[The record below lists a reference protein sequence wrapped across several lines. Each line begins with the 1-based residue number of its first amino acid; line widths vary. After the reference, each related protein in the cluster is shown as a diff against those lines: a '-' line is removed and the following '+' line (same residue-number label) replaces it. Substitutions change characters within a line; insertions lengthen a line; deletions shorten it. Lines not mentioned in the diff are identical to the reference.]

1 MKFQA
6 TLATALLATGMIG
19 PAHAA
24 TATFITASPYAQFS
38 DSPFAALAA
47 GNPNF
52 FLENF
57 EDGSLN
63 TPGATASAG
72 FAVSGGLFIDSV
84 DGDDGSLDGSGLNG
98 HSWYTGFAPTTLSF
112 SFSAAA
118 LGFLPTHVG
127 IVWTDVGL
135 VPNGLPQNVDSV
147 AVRAFDANGNS
158 LGGILFDDLGDGAVN
173 GGTAE
178 DRFFGAIF
186 DGGISRISIT
196 SLNDS
201 GDWEVDHLQYGLAPV
216 PVPGAA
222 WMLAPA
228 LVGLFGLRRK
238 RA

>member
-118 LGFLPTHVG
+118 PRLFTDPRRHRVDRCRLGAQRPAAKRG
-127 IVWTDVGL
+127 
-135 VPNGLPQNVDSV
+135 Q
-147 AVRAFDANGNS
+147 RR
-158 LGGILFDDLGDGAVN
+158 GA
-173 GGTAE
+173 
-178 DRFFGAIF
+178 R
-186 DGGISRISIT
+186 
-196 SLNDS
+196 
-201 GDWEVDHLQYGLAPV
+201 
-216 PVPGAA
+216 
-222 WMLAPA
+222 
-228 LVGLFGLRRK
+228 LRCQR
-238 RA
+238 